1 MSGQVLDGNL
11 PVLFIFAG
19 LPGSGKTTLAQ
30 ALAQRFGAAYVR
42 IDTIEQ
48 ALRDC
53 CGMPVQTEGYALAF
67 RVAADSLRVGTS
79 VVADSCNPVAWS
91 RRSWRD
97 VARET
102 GARWVDIEVICS
114 DRDEH
119 RRRVETR
126 MATVPGLALPTWA
139 EVESRDYH
147 AWKEDHI
154 VIDTSGKSPVSCA
167 EELLARLHASPPSA
181 AK

>member
-1 MSGQVLDGNL
+1 MKNPSSDK

-19 LPGSGKTTLAQ
+19 LPGSGKTTLAR
-30 ALAQRFGAAYVR
+30 ALAQRIGAAYVR

-48 ALRDC
+48 ALRDL
-53 CGMPVQTEGYALAF
+53 CGLPVQTEGYALAF

-97 VARET
+97 LAREA
-102 GARWVDIEVICS
+102 GARWVDIEIICS
-114 DRDEH
+114 DRGEH

-126 MATVPGLALPTWA
+126 EGTVPGLKLPTWA
-139 EVESRDYH
+139 EVESREYH
-147 AWKEDHI
+147 AWDEDHI
-154 VIDTSGKSPVSCA
+154 VIDTSNRSPETCSA
-167 EELLARLHASPPSA
+167 ELLSRLKARPII
-181 AK
+181 

>member
-1 MSGQVLDGNL
+1 MRVQVLEEDL
-11 PVLFIFAG
+11 PVLFILAG
-19 LPGSGKTTLAQ
+19 LPGVGKTTLAHM
-30 ALAQRFGAAYVR
+30 LAQRLGAAYVR
-42 IDTIEQ
+42 IDTVEQ
-48 ALRDC
+48 ALRDL
-53 CGMPVQTEGYALAF
+53 CGVPVQAEGYALAF

-126 MATVPGLALPTWA
+126 MATVPGLTLPAWA
-139 EVESRDYH
+139 EVERRDYH
-147 AWKEDHI
+147 AWEEDHI
-154 VIDTSGKSPVSCA
+154 VIDTSANSPTACI
-167 EELLARLHASPPSA
+167 EELVARLNVFRPTASE
-181 AK
+181 